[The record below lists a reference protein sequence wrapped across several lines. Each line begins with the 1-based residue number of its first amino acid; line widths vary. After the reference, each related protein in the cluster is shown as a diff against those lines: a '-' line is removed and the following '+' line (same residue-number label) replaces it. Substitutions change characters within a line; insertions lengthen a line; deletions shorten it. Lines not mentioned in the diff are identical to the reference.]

1 MDHEELYRHASGVD
15 ISKNHQEN
23 EEMRAI
29 GYDGEFEVFC
39 ALMDHF
45 LDENIKVLMN
55 VNVPTGYGTKSTEID
70 CLLICKTGLVSFECK
85 NFKGTIY
92 GNPEEENWTQYFRT
106 AKNQP
111 FLNPLKQNEY
121 HIQALQ
127 RLYPGVPCY
136 SVVVFTNPNCDA
148 SRVTFQERQST
159 VSTEFCVSERD
170 LSDALQHILNRPVV
184 LEDAGIDKLF
194 AELSKYAAHYT
205 SPPTKGDKITS
216 LDTLLAEARE
226 QIERMKL
233 DMQKATRQAVE
244 SASRSKKKAAALAL
258 ALTTVITSAVGI
270 YAKNRIDWYSGQYQE
285 MYEKFQQVS
294 KDDFDIDLDIFC
306 IENFSF
312 EKSDVF
318 NANELL
324 FSIGLTQPSVNQ
336 GSCVEFKQA
345 KLMVQL
351 KNGDALEYSVQEN
364 SEVLRHISRLTWY
377 DYKDNSELAV
387 FGAFLIEQD
396 LSEISYIKI
405 LNLVFYKDAT
415 ESLYNEGHEIE
426 LTVYQS

>member
-29 GYDGEFEVFC
+29 GYDGEFAVFC
-39 ALMDHF
+39 TLMDHF

-170 LSDALQHILNRPVV
+170 VSDALQHILNRPVV

-216 LDTLLAEARE
+216 LGTLLAEARE

-258 ALTTVITSAVGI
+258 ALTTVITSTVGI
-270 YAKNRIDWYSGQYQE
+270 YAKYKIDWYSGQYQE

-312 EKSDVF
+312 EHSAVF
-318 NANELL
+318 DANELS
-324 FSIGLTQPSVNQ
+324 FSIGLIHPDTNL
-336 GSCVEFKQA
+336 GYVECKQA
-345 KLMVQL
+345 ELIVQL
-351 KNGDALEYSVQEN
+351 KNGEVLSYNVQEN
-364 SEVLRHISRLTWY
+364 SEVFRYTTLLQYHG
-377 DYKDNSELAV
+377 YKESSELAKI
-387 FGAFLIEQD
+387 GEFLLEQE
-396 LSEISYIKI
+396 LSEIFYIKI
-405 LNLVFYKDAT
+405 TNLIFYKDDT
-415 ESLYNEGHEIE
+415 ERLYNEGHEIE